1 MHAASRMSN
10 IVRIQR
16 GLDERVKVRRGRSQA
31 KGSFDLIVR
40 VVEVQDDDEEAIED
54 EAIDIQIGDQADE
67 DMTHRRELLLPP
79 GMEGATGEATD
90 FVATSGS
97 RLSKYLLGR
106 RLGEGSFGVVFSARD
121 TALDREVAI
130 KLLTSQHVY
139 DPQMLSRFLQ
149 EATAAAR
156 IRHPG
161 IVTMFDCG
169 HADGTAFI
177 AMELLQGETLTD
189 RLARSG
195 RLTPETAIE
204 IVRQVASALDAAHA
218 AGVVHR
224 DLKPDNIFLVPDP
237 AVPTG
242 ERVKIL
248 DFGLAK
254 LRHQVSSSHTHARIV
269 FGTPRYMSPEQTRS
283 AAKAD
288 HRSDIYALGCILFEL
303 VCGRPPFDGELNDV
317 VDMHQRLRPP
327 PARALVPSLHAKLDR
342 LITDML
348 AKDPDDRPQTM
359 GAVQRALQ
367 EVGAIAPGAAA
378 TMLPTITTDIAQD
391 MWMTPKSA
399 LVPEPSRVRAM
410 GTPMPPLA
418 ALERSDFSG
427 STNRTDGRSPSQ
439 TGSAVEGRRGSIE
452 HTLPWG
458 KLDLD
463 PEIEIIM
470 TSAPMPIPMN
480 LMPTPLTSIRA
491 SSQPGHASIDVTP
504 ATVLHAPGD
513 ARPLPPI
520 QPAIMLRMPGDGY
533 LEAAGT
539 LGIAKRRRIGI
550 ITAVSATLIAAAV
563 LATLA
568 LVQSHAR
575 AATTPVAAPAHAA
588 GATGR

>member
-1 MHAASRMSN
+1 MSN

-16 GLDERVKVRRGRSQA
+16 GLDERVKVRRGRGQS

-40 VVEVQDDDEEAIED
+40 VVEVQDEEDDDLE
-54 EAIDIQIGDQADE
+54 EAIDIQVADHEEE
-67 DMTHRRELLLPP
+67 DMTRRRELLLPP
-79 GMEGATGEATD
+79 GMEGAADHQD

-149 EATAAAR
+149 EASAAAR

-195 RLTPETAIE
+195 RLTAETAIE

-242 ERVKIL
+242 ERVKVL

-288 HRSDIYALGCILFEL
+288 HRSDVYALGCILFEL

-317 VDMHQRLRPP
+317 VDMHQRVQPP
-327 PARALVPSLHAKLDR
+327 RARGLVPALNAKLDR
-342 LITDML
+342 LISDML
-348 AKDPDDRPQTM
+348 AKSPDDRPQTM
-359 GAVQRALQ
+359 AAVQRGLQ
-367 EVGAIAPGAAA
+367 EVGAMAPGAAA
-378 TMLPTITTDIAQD
+378 TMLPTVMTDIAQD
-391 MWMTPKSA
+391 MFMRPRPRPPMSA
-399 LVPEPSRVRAM
+399 LVPEPARVRAL
-410 GTPMPPLA
+410 GTPMPPVA
-418 ALERSDFSG
+418 ALKRSDFSG
-427 STNRTDGRSPSQ
+427 PTNR
-439 TGSAVEGRRGSIE
+439 IE

-458 KLDLD
+458 KMDLD
-463 PEIEIIM
+463 PEIEVIM
-470 TSAPMPIPMN
+470 TSAPMPIPIN
-480 LMPTPLTSIRA
+480 LMPTPLTRIRA
-491 SSQPGHASIDVTP
+491 SSQTEAHFDEPARLDQTP

-513 ARPLPPI
+513 PRPLPPI
-520 QPAIMLRMPGDGY
+520 KPTVMHRMPGDGY

-550 ITAVSATLIAAAV
+550 ITGVSATLIAAAV

-568 LVQSHAR
+568 LVQSHNH
-575 AATTPVAAPAHAA
+575 ATATPAPVEHAA